1 VSPREK
7 RPLRREQWELLEYSR
22 CRRDTSHKEE
32 VNELETFKK
41 NRRRHTVR
49 LFGTNSLKEG
59 AM

>member
-1 VSPREK
+1 VGADGLHSPQEK
-7 RPLRREQWELLEYSR
+7 S
-22 CRRDTSHKEE
+22 SHKEE
-32 VNELETFKK
+32 VNELETLKK